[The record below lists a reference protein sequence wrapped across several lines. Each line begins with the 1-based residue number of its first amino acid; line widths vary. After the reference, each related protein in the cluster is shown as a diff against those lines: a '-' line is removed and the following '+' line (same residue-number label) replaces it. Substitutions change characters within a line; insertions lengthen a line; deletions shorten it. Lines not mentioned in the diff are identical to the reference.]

1 MSAKEKAKECPLQDS
16 VDGLRWAEAMASRFA
31 LDSGELL
38 PWTCMMIETAKQF
51 GYRTALEWV
60 LLYATEISEKYKSQS
75 FGLPLIPANTLKSKI
90 EKELEK

>member
-60 LLYATEISEKYKSQS
+60 MERGADIERMNEIVWPYLC
-75 FGLPLIPANTLKSKI
+75 GAI
-90 EKELEK
+90 ERELEK

>member
-60 LLYATEISEKYKSQS
+60 LCELKVGYLSDETQRFIFEIRQLVK
-75 FGLPLIPANTLKSKI
+75 
-90 EKELEK
+90 KELGDE

>member
-1 MSAKEKAKECPLQDS
+1 MSAKEKARDYLDKNGWERDPQYP
-16 VDGLRWAEAMASRFA
+16 DGM
-31 LDSGELL
+31 GELES
-38 PWTCMMIETAKQF
+38 IFEAGF
-51 GYRTALEWV
+51 RAALEWV